1 MGKIF
6 GTIING
12 VDVVYMDISFSFAG
26 MVPQCCEGLCGFPSS
41 YSTLLYLCDII
52 LNGS

>member
-12 VDVVYMDISFSFAG
+12 VDVVYMNISFAG
-26 MVPQCCEGLCGFPSS
+26 MVPQCCEGLCGFLSS
-41 YSTLLYLCDII
+41 FPPLLYLCNII